1 MALMGYEM
9 FRNLASGRKIR
20 KTKLVESFKK
30 CLLDPGPDIIVCD
43 EGHVLRREKSNL
55 SLVVSEV
62 ATRRR
67 IVLTGTPLQ
76 NNLKECNTMIS
87 IHLYL
92 HTHCEGENISS
103 TSHPGGIRILLSKLV
118 IFGICVFKGAS
129 QTVGGKC

>member
-55 SLVVSEV
+55 SVVVSEV

-76 NNLKECNTMIS
+76 NNLKECNT
-87 IHLYL
+87 
-92 HTHCEGENISS
+92 NIRWCAC
-103 TSHPGGIRILLSKLV
+103 TCTCTRIVRGKILAVQVTQGGGLDFFCLNL
-118 IFGICVFKGAS
+118 
-129 QTVGGKC
+129 

>member
-1 MALMGYEM
+1 MGYEM

-55 SLVVSEV
+55 SVVVSEV

-76 NNLKECNTMIS
+76 NNLKECNTMVCM
-87 IHLYL
+87 HLHL
-92 HTHCEGENISS
+92 HTHCEGANISS
-103 TSHPGGIRILLSKLV
+103 TSHPGGD
-118 IFGICVFKGAS
+118 
-129 QTVGGKC
+129 

>member
-76 NNLKECNTMIS
+76 NNLKECNTMMS

-103 TSHPGGIRILLSKLV
+103 TSHSGGLEFCCLNL
-118 IFGICVFKGAS
+118 
-129 QTVGGKC
+129 